1 MFRRLWPEML
11 MLLPL
16 VGRVISSSNRSME
29 VALKMK
35 EYISK
40 EGANAQHLMLLL
52 TVTVQ
57 PSRVECFS
65 SMKRTSQVEQ
75 KQNGEMKA

>member
-29 VALKMK
+29 VAFKMK
-35 EYISK
+35 ESISK
-40 EGANAQHLMLLL
+40 EGANAQHLTLLL
-52 TVTVQ
+52 TVTV
-57 PSRVECFS
+57 
-65 SMKRTSQVEQ
+65 
-75 KQNGEMKA
+75 